1 MVLSTKCLGPLCL
14 LQYSALHQIP
24 AAQKPFVILNSGANK
39 GGWCSVCQASMQVTS
54 QQLVLLLLLHTTTT
68 FTATTTTTITTS
80 IKSAR
85 LSSLYATNI
94 PLVVGVQA
102 TKGSRGGGHWFRIKN
117 NIIGIVW
124 PDTLEIMPLP
134 KLAVLPRQH
143 CRLNIC
149 CYG

>member
-1 MVLSTKCLGPLCL
+1 MVQRLSSLYACN
-14 LQYSALHQIP
+14 IP
-24 AAQKPFVILNSGANK
+24 T
-39 GGWCSVCQASMQVTS
+39 TS
-54 QQLVLLLLLHTTTT
+54 ITTTTT
-68 FTATTTTTITTS
+68 FTATTTTTFTATTTTTS

-124 PDTLEIMPLP
+124 PGTLEIMTLP
-134 KLAVLPRQH
+134 KLAVLRNFDTLVDFSTSHKLPLLLLFNLALCTIMQ
-143 CRLNIC
+143 IFV
-149 CYG
+149 

>member
-1 MVLSTKCLGPLCL
+1 MVQRLS
-14 LQYSALHQIP
+14 SLHASNIP
-24 AAQKPFVILNSGANK
+24 T
-39 GGWCSVCQASMQVTS
+39 TS
-54 QQLVLLLLLHTTTT
+54 ITTTTTT
-68 FTATTTTTITTS
+68 FTATTTTTFTATTTTTS

-124 PDTLEIMPLP
+124 PGTLEIMTLP
-134 KLAVLPRQH
+134 KLAVLRNFDTLVDFSTSHKLPLLLLFNLALCTIMQ
-143 CRLNIC
+143 IFV
-149 CYG
+149 

>member
-1 MVLSTKCLGPLCL
+1 MRHCHTT
-14 LQYSALHQIP
+14 
-24 AAQKPFVILNSGANK
+24 AAVA
-39 GGWCSVCQASMQVTS
+39 AATTTTAAAAATTT
-54 QQLVLLLLLHTTTT
+54 TTTT
-68 FTATTTTTITTS
+68 FTATTTTTTITTS

-134 KLAVLPRQH
+134 KLAVLRNFDTLVDFSTSHKLPLLLLFNLALCTIMQ
-143 CRLNIC
+143 IFV
-149 CYG
+149 

>member
-1 MVLSTKCLGPLCL
+1 MVQRLS
-14 LQYSALHQIP
+14 SLHASNIP
-24 AAQKPFVILNSGANK
+24 AASI
-39 GGWCSVCQASMQVTS
+39 TTT
-54 QQLVLLLLLHTTTT
+54 TTTT
-68 FTATTTTTITTS
+68 FTATTTTTTITTS

-124 PDTLEIMPLP
+124 PGTLEIMTLP
-134 KLAVLPRQH
+134 KLAVLRNFDTHWWIFRPVTNYRFS
-143 CRLNIC
+143 
-149 CYG
+149 CYSTWHFVQ

>member
-1 MVLSTKCLGPLCL
+1 MVQRLSSL
-14 LQYSALHQIP
+14 YASNIP
-24 AAQKPFVILNSGANK
+24 T
-39 GGWCSVCQASMQVTS
+39 TS
-54 QQLVLLLLLHTTTT
+54 ITTTTTT
-68 FTATTTTTITTS
+68 FTATTTTTFTATTTTTS

-124 PDTLEIMPLP
+124 PGTLEIMTLP
-134 KLAVLPRQH
+134 KLAVLRNFDTLVDFSTSHKLPLLLLFNLALCTIMQ
-143 CRLNIC
+143 IFV
-149 CYG
+149 

>member
-1 MVLSTKCLGPLCL
+1 MVQRLSSL
-14 LQYSALHQIP
+14 YASNIP
-24 AAQKPFVILNSGANK
+24 T
-39 GGWCSVCQASMQVTS
+39 TS
-54 QQLVLLLLLHTTTT
+54 ITTTTTT
-68 FTATTTTTITTS
+68 FTATTTTTTITTS

-149 CYG
+149 CYIG

>member
-1 MVLSTKCLGPLCL
+1 MVQRLSSL
-14 LQYSALHQIP
+14 YASNIP
-24 AAQKPFVILNSGANK
+24 T
-39 GGWCSVCQASMQVTS
+39 TS
-54 QQLVLLLLLHTTTT
+54 ITTTTTT
-68 FTATTTTTITTS
+68 FTATTTTTFTATTTTTS

-124 PDTLEIMPLP
+124 PFDLD
-134 KLAVLPRQH
+134 VSFR
-143 CRLNIC
+143 CS
-149 CYG
+149 

>member
-1 MVLSTKCLGPLCL
+1 MVQRLSSL
-14 LQYSALHQIP
+14 YASNIP
-24 AAQKPFVILNSGANK
+24 T
-39 GGWCSVCQASMQVTS
+39 TS
-54 QQLVLLLLLHTTTT
+54 ITTTTTT
-68 FTATTTTTITTS
+68 FTATTTTTTTTS

-124 PDTLEIMPLP
+124 PGTLEIMTLP
-134 KLAVLPRQH
+134 KLAVLRNFDTLVDFSTSHKLPLLLLFNLALCTIMQ
-143 CRLNIC
+143 IFV
-149 CYG
+149 

>member
-1 MVLSTKCLGPLCL
+1 MVQRLSSL
-14 LQYSALHQIP
+14 YASNIP
-24 AAQKPFVILNSGANK
+24 T
-39 GGWCSVCQASMQVTS
+39 TS
-54 QQLVLLLLLHTTTT
+54 ITTTTTT
-68 FTATTTTTITTS
+68 FTATTTTTS

-124 PDTLEIMPLP
+124 PGTLEIMTLP
-134 KLAVLPRQH
+134 KLAVLRNFDTLVDFSTITNY
-143 CRLNIC
+143 RFS
-149 CYG
+149 CYSTRHFVQ

>member
-1 MVLSTKCLGPLCL
+1 MVQRLSSL
-14 LQYSALHQIP
+14 YASNIP
-24 AAQKPFVILNSGANK
+24 T
-39 GGWCSVCQASMQVTS
+39 TS
-54 QQLVLLLLLHTTTT
+54 ITTTTTTT
-68 FTATTTTTITTS
+68 FTATTTTTTITTS

-124 PDTLEIMPLP
+124 PGTLEIMTLP
-134 KLAVLPRQH
+134 KLAVLRNFDTLVDFSTSHKLPLLLLFNLALCTIMQ
-143 CRLNIC
+143 IFV
-149 CYG
+149 

>member
-1 MVLSTKCLGPLCL
+1 MVQRLS
-14 LQYSALHQIP
+14 SLHASNIP
-24 AAQKPFVILNSGANK
+24 AASI
-39 GGWCSVCQASMQVTS
+39 TT
-54 QQLVLLLLLHTTTT
+54 TTTT
-68 FTATTTTTITTS
+68 FTATTTTTFTATTTTTS

-134 KLAVLPRQH
+134 KLAVLRNFDTLVDFSTSHKLPLLLLFNLALCTIMQ
-143 CRLNIC
+143 IFV
-149 CYG
+149 